1 MSWRCGLPCPRR
13 DGDDAGPGERVG
25 IDFGWLIGYVERV
38 HERTYEA
45 AAEIGDG
52 VVDWRPRAGEWTFGE
67 AVTHIANSRLMNL
80 GTIAGRGARYG
91 GHEPPPRATAQVLRR
106 HLEDSSKRTLEGLRA
121 ADLAAE
127 VRTIRGQGVP
137 AFQIVISGLIEHEVH
152 HRSQLCEYLAA
163 AGLAPPPLYGLH
175 EEDLPR

>member
-1 MSWRCGLPCPRR
+1 LPRR
-13 DGDDAGPGERVG
+13 RQASDDAGPEDCVG
-25 IDFGWLIGYVERV
+25 IEFAWLIGYVERV

-45 AAEIGDG
+45 AAIIDDEMVG
-52 VVDWRPRAGEWTFGE
+52 WRPRTGEWTFGE

-80 GTIAGRGARYG
+80 GTIAGRGARYA

-106 HLEDSSKRTLEGLRA
+106 QLEDSSKRTLEGLRA
-121 ADLAAE
+121 IDLGAE

-137 AFQIVISGLIEHEVH
+137 AFQIVVSGLIEHEVH
-152 HRSQLCEYLAA
+152 HRSQLCDYLAA